1 MPWKRMIAY
10 TAGKVNGELL
20 EEAEYLREE
29 NKILKSQ
36 MDKTEKRILLSNEE
50 RISLAVKGKALGSR
64 LAENISI
71 VSPETLLKWHRMLVA
86 KKFDYSER
94 RKKQGQEPVP
104 PEVRKLVVEM
114 ATENPSWGCD
124 RIVGAMKNLGH
135 RISDTTV
142 GKILREHGI
151 SPSPERTRGTSWARF
166 IKSHKD
172 VLWATDFFTEEVWSP
187 FGLVT
192 VYVLFFIQISTRKVV
207 LGGVTQHP
215 NSAWVEQVARNVTG
229 YDGELTGA
237 KYLIHDR
244 DGKYTDRFDFIF
256 KGAGCKAVKLPAKS
270 PNLNAVAERFVRS
283 IKESCMHRLILF
295 GEKSLKH
302 AVKEYIAH
310 YNHERNHQGMGN
322 ELLFPD
328 ERAQDRIGKI
338 VKDERLGGLLN
349 YYYRETG

>member
-1 MPWKRMIAY
+1 
-10 TAGKVNGELL
+10 
-20 EEAEYLREE
+20 
-29 NKILKSQ
+29 
-36 MDKTEKRILLSNEE
+36 MDRTGKRILLSDEE
-50 RISLAVKGKALGSR
+50 RISLAVRGKALGKR

-86 KKFDYSER
+86 RKFDYSER
-94 RKKQGQEPVP
+94 RKKQGQEPVSM
-104 PEVRKLVVEM
+104 EVRKLVVKM
-114 ATENPSWGCD
+114 AAENPSWGSD

-142 GKILREHGI
+142 GKILKENGI

-172 VLWATDFFTEEVWSP
+172 VLWATDFFSEEVWSP

-207 LGGVTQHP
+207 LGGVTSHP
-215 NSAWVEQVARNVTG
+215 DSAWVEQVARNVTG
-229 YDGELTGA
+229 YDGELNGA

-270 PNLNAVAERFVRS
+270 PNLNAYAERFVRS
-283 IKESCMHRLILF
+283 IKEGCLHRLILF

-302 AVKEYIAH
+302 VVKEFILH
-310 YNHERNHQGMGN
+310 YNHERNHQEMEN
-322 ELLFPD
+322 MSFPD
-328 ERAQDRIGKI
+328 VPSKF
-338 VKDERLGGLLN
+338 LLPS
-349 YYYRETG
+349 